1 MTAVVNEPPLTL
13 EAHMMWEAQQRD
25 RHEFFAGEGNAIKGA
40 RVKHDTIALNIAVAL
55 RDVLRDTP
63 CRVFIS
69 DMKLHVASANS
80 SFYPDVFVSCDPRDR
95 MPDAELVQRHA
106 GSGCSNALLAVVQR
120 TAYVARL

>member
-13 EAHMMWEAQQRD
+13 EAHMMWEAQQRE
-25 RHEFFAGEGNAIKGA
+25 RHEFFAGEVYAIVGA
-40 RVKHDTIALNIAVAL
+40 RVTHDTIALNIAVAL
-55 RDVLRDTP
+55 SDVLRNTP